1 MERRGPGRGPPKWV
15 TIDGKRFGA
24 AVFEIPVDADI
35 DAVWAELADNY
46 ANVADLQAP
55 ITKSYVV
62 GDAPASGPGAVRHC
76 DINFKGKKVAI
87 DERIIDWIDTPT
99 HKEYTYDVYESKGF
113 PAAIR
118 LPRNRR
124 GYYQPEGVGQALRR
138 LTALSAGE

>member
-1 MERRGPGRGPPKWV
+1 M
-15 TIDGKRFGA
+15 
-24 AVFEIPVDADI
+24 
-35 DAVWAELADNY
+35 
-46 ANVADLQAP
+46 
-55 ITKSYVV
+55 